1 MSTGLIILLIVI
13 AAVVVVGA
21 AALAFGRTRRGGP
34 SLKRRFGPEYE
45 RTVARH
51 DGDAKAAERELTA
64 RVERHGDLRE
74 RPLDS
79 ESRER
84 YAARWTAVQ
93 ERFVDSP
100 REAVAEA
107 DRLLAE
113 LAGVRGYP
121 DGGHYEEQFA
131 ALSVHHAD
139 HVDGYRQV
147 HRVSR
152 AGTSGGASEA
162 GAGTEEMR
170 TALIGAR
177 ALFDALT
184 SPGTD
189 AGRHRAAGAADTTGT
204 ADTPGTAD
212 TGTAGGRSHARSHA
226 PWALHRSRPKES

>member
-13 AAVVVVGA
+13 AAVVVLGA
-21 AALAFGRTRRGGP
+21 AALSLGRARRGGP

-45 RTVARH
+45 RTVALH
-51 DGDAKAAERELTA
+51 GGDTKAAERELTE

-74 RPLDS
+74 RPLD
-79 ESRER
+79 RDDKER

-107 DRLLAE
+107 DQLIAE
-113 LAGVRGYP
+113 LAVVRGYP
-121 DGGHYEEQFA
+121 DAGRYDEQFA

-147 HRVSR
+147 HRVAR
-152 AGTSGGASEA
+152 AGADGGGNSA

-177 ALFDALT
+177 ALFDDLT
-184 SPGTD
+184 GPGADT
-189 AGRHRAAGAADTTGT
+189 GRHRSASGAAGPTAAAGT
-204 ADTPGTAD
+204 
-212 TGTAGGRSHARSHA
+212 RSHARSHA